1 MNHIRCVPIRAYHSP
16 LCLSHF
22 FSPFFRALADTD
34 SDGKMNINEFSIAC
48 KLINL
53 KLRGMEVPKVLPP
66 SLLASLT
73 ADAGQKTP
81 SMTPRGST
89 SSMSPLDP
97 LKSIVPPQSAVPVV
111 QPAPVVPVPAAVIS
125 PPGGVVD
132 ITKIPAGPTPPSS
145 NPPSRHMSI
154 SERAPSIDSL

>member
-1 MNHIRCVPIRAYHSP
+1 VNHTQIRASILTHP
-16 LCLSHF
+16 LI
-22 FSPFFRALADTD
+22 FRALADTD

-53 KLRGMEVPKVLPP
+53 KLRGMDVPKVLPP

-73 ADAGQKTP
+73 GDGQKTP

-97 LKSIVPPQSAVPVV
+97 LKGMVPPVAAVVPPPVV
-111 QPAPVVPVPAAVIS
+111 APPPVAAVIS
-125 PPGGVVD
+125 PPGVVD
-132 ITKIPAGPTPPSS
+132 LAKVPAGPTPPSS

-154 SERAPSIDSL
+154 SERAPSIESV